1 MSASKKT
8 PQNND
13 ELLKKIEEL
22 TEANR
27 SKNAFIANISHE
39 IRTPMNAISGF
50 AELLL
55 QLDASDEVNEYAS
68 EIKSASTNLLA
79 IINDLLDIS
88 KIESGRMELVPVP
101 YYLHYLFTD
110 IESVL
115 SIPAKKK
122 GIDLRIN
129 ANPELPSQLYGDIVR
144 IRQILTNICNNAVKF
159 TNEGSVELSATF
171 SEDDDPGNVILEFV
185 IKDTG
190 IGIRKDDLE
199 LIFDKF
205 RQVDMR
211 LNRNVEGSGL
221 GLSICRQ
228 LTELMGGTIDVS
240 SVYGEGSTFTVRI
253 PQKVLDRNKLSNYLV
268 YRKHEERKRSVLFA
282 PSARVLV
289 VDDNPVNLKI
299 LRGLLLHYE
308 IDADTASGGA
318 EAVKMAGSNCYDLI
332 LMDQMMPGMNGE
344 EALNAIRKL
353 PDEDKANVPVIAVTA
368 NAIRGMRDEF
378 LRKGFTDYLSK
389 PVETAKLEQMLKD
402 NLAPNLIV
410 TLEEEDG
417 PVNDEL
423 DLEIKGVDIDAG
435 LAKCDGSASDY
446 VDILGFFTE
455 YGPEKA
461 SEIEAFAKDKDHE
474 NYVIA
479 VHALKSVAANIGAH
493 QLYTM
498 AKIHEFAGKSGNTA
512 FIDANYPKL
521 VTLYR
526 DIINNISSSLEE
538 LKKRSLTGN
547 VSPQSDNNR

>member
-1 MSASKKT
+1 MSKT
-8 PQNND
+8 SEQTKQND

-39 IRTPMNAISGF
+39 IRTPMNAITGF

-68 EIKSASTNLLA
+68 EIKSASNNLLA

-88 KIESGRMELVPVP
+88 KIESGHMELVPVP

-110 IESVL
+110 IESVM
-115 SIPAKKK
+115 SIPTGKK
-122 GIDLRIN
+122 GIGFRIN

-144 IRQILTNICNNAVKF
+144 IRQVLTNICNNAVKF
-159 TNEGSVELSATF
+159 TNDGYVELSATF
-171 SEDDDPGNVILEFV
+171 SETDDPDTIMLEFG
-185 IKDTG
+185 IRDTG

-228 LTELMGGTIDVS
+228 LTALMNGTIEVD
-240 SVYGEGSTFTVRI
+240 SVYGEGTTFTVKI

-268 YRKHEERKRSVLFA
+268 VHKQEEKKKSMIYA

-289 VDDNPVNLKI
+289 VDDNPVNVKI

-308 IDADTASGGA
+308 IDSDTSLSGE
-318 EAVKMAGSNCYDLI
+318 EAVRMAGESTYDLI
-332 LMDQMMPGMNGE
+332 LMDHMMPGMNGE
-344 EALNAIRKL
+344 DALNAIRAL
-353 PDEDKANVPVIAVTA
+353 DDKDRSEVPVIAVTA

-389 PVETAKLEQMLKD
+389 PVETDKLEQILKD
-402 NLAPNLIV
+402 HLPSNLFVA
-410 TLEEEDG
+410 LEEEESESEQ
-417 PVNDEL
+417 EL
-423 DLEIKGVDIDAG
+423 DLEIKGIDVDAG
-435 LAKCDGSASDY
+435 LAKVDGNTKDY
-446 VDILGFFTE
+446 MEILEIFVE
-455 YGPEKA
+455 YGPDKA
-461 SEIEAFAKDKDHE
+461 GEIESFAKEHDYT

-479 VHALKSVAANIGAH
+479 VHSLKSVAANIGAH
-493 QLYTM
+493 QLFTM
-498 AKIHEFAGKSGNTA
+498 AKIHEFAGKNGNTG
-512 FIDANYPKL
+512 FVDSNYPKL
-521 VTLYR
+521 VQLYKT
-526 DIINNISSSLEE
+526 IIGNIETSLDEMSQKE
-538 LKKRSLTGN
+538 
-547 VSPQSDNNR
+547 Q

>member
-1 MSASKKT
+1 MSSK
-8 PQNND
+8 NED
-13 ELLKKIEEL
+13 LLKKIEEL

-55 QLDASDEVNEYAS
+55 QLDASDEVNEYAA
-68 EIKSASTNLLA
+68 EIKSASSNLLA

-110 IESVL
+110 IESVM
-115 SIPAKKK
+115 SIPTKKK
-122 GIDLRIN
+122 GIEFRVN

-159 TNEGSVELSATF
+159 TNEGYVELSATF
-171 SEDDDPGNVILEFV
+171 SEGEDADSVVLEFT

-228 LTELMGGTIDVS
+228 LTSLMNGTLTVD
-240 SVYGEGSTFTVRI
+240 SVYGEGTTFTVSI
-253 PQKVLDRNKLSNYLV
+253 PQKVLNRNKLSNYLV
-268 YRKHEERKRSVLFA
+268 HQKLEEKKRSVFYA

-308 IDADTASGGA
+308 IDADTSLSGEESVA
-318 EAVKMAGSNCYDLI
+318 MCKDNTYDLV
-332 LMDQMMPGMNGE
+332 LMDHMMPGMNGE
-344 EALNAIRKL
+344 EALNAIRAL
-353 PDEDKANVPVIAVTA
+353 DDPEKAAVPVIAVTA

-389 PVETAKLEQMLKD
+389 PVETEKLEQMLKD
-402 NLAPNLIV
+402 NLPENLV
-410 TLEEEDG
+410 LSLEEEDIQEQE
-417 PVNDEL
+417 EL
-423 DLEIKGVDIDAG
+423 NIEIKGIDVDAG
-435 LAKCDGSASDY
+435 LAKTDGNAKDY
-446 VDILGFFTE
+446 IEILEIFTE
-455 YGPEKA
+455 YGPDKA
-461 SEIEAFAKDKDHE
+461 SEIEAFADAGDYE

-479 VHALKSVAANIGAH
+479 VHSLKSVAANIGAH
-493 QLYTM
+493 QLFTM
-498 AKIHEFAGKSGNTA
+498 AKIHEFAGKSGNTD
-512 FIDANYPKL
+512 FIDANREKL
-521 VTLYR
+521 VKLYR
-526 DIINNISSSLEE
+526 EIIDNIERSLEE
-538 LKKRSLTGN
+538 IRKETN
-547 VSPQSDNNR
+547 